1 MPKHSTTLRRGG
13 GGLGLGNGA
22 TVAAGAAG
30 STRTLDRHPS
40 RPAPLPHPS
49 RPTPLPHPSHI
60 SFHPPRNPPPLS
72 CRVARRRQ
80 CSLGGPTRQP
90 SSLGAGRPVAVHAG
104 GPCRQGIYEHWFA
117 NRTAARTANRSSA
130 QQQPGFQLQPVFS
143 SIHCSVLLTILF

>member
-60 SFHPPRNPPPLS
+60 SFHPPRNYPPLS
-72 CRVARRRQ
+72 CRVARRRP
-80 CSLGGPTRQP
+80 CSLGGPTRLP

-104 GPCRQGIYEHWFA
+104 RAYKNTCLQTGLQPEQPTE
-117 NRTAARTANRSSA
+117 AARSSS
-130 QQQPGFQLQPVFS
+130 PVFS
-143 SIHCSVLLTILF
+143 CSRFSARFLVQYC